1 MAEEKEEKEGIEW
14 GEIFGHAIRFLI
26 LTWSLSM
33 MTLGYMGKVRIDG
46 AFTAGLVSGVLG
58 SYGISVGNKKSGTN
72 NSNGPKIIDNS
83 KNKVGI
89 K

>member
-1 MAEEKEEKEGIEW
+1 MPEQEEKQEGFDW
-14 GEIFGHAIRFLI
+14 GDLFGHAVRFLI

-58 SYGISVGNKKSGTN
+58 SYGISVGQKKSGN
-72 NSNGPKIIDNS
+72 NNNGGPKIIDN
-83 KNKVGI
+83 NDNNVGI

>member
-1 MAEEKEEKEGIEW
+1 MEDKQEKEGIEW
-14 GEIFGHAIRFLI
+14 GDLFGHAIRFLI

-58 SYGISVGNKKSGTN
+58 SYGISVGNKKSGNTAKMMDN
-72 NSNGPKIIDNS
+72 KSNKTVT
-83 KNKVGI
+83 K
-89 K
+89 

>member
-1 MAEEKEEKEGIEW
+1 MAEEKEEKEGTDWAEL
-14 GEIFGHAIRFLI
+14 FGHAVRFLI
-26 LTWSLSM
+26 LCWSLAM

-46 AFTAGLVSGVLG
+46 AFTAGVVSGVLG
-58 SYGISVGNKKSGTN
+58 SYGISVGNKKSGTSN
-72 NSNGPKIIDNS
+72 NNGPKIIDNS

>member
-1 MAEEKEEKEGIEW
+1 
-14 GEIFGHAIRFLI
+14 
-26 LTWSLSM
+26 M
-33 MTLGYMGKVRIDG
+33 MTLGYMGRVRIDG

-58 SYGISVGNKKSGTN
+58 SYGISVGQKK
-72 NSNGPKIIDNS
+72 NGNGNPPKIIDNS

>member
-14 GEIFGHAIRFLI
+14 GELFGHAIRFMI

-46 AFTAGLVSGVLG
+46 AFTAGALQISWVRLG
-58 SYGISVGNKKSGTN
+58 LMERLRLA
-72 NSNGPKIIDNS
+72 
-83 KNKVGI
+83 
-89 K
+89 

>member
-1 MAEEKEEKEGIEW
+1 MEEEEKEGRDY
-14 GEIFGHAIRFLI
+14 FGHGIRLLI
-26 LTWSLSM
+26 LVWALSV

-58 SYGISVGNKKSGTN
+58 SYGISVGQKKSGTGN
-72 NSNGPKIIDNS
+72 NNGPKIIDNS

>member
-1 MAEEKEEKEGIEW
+1 
-14 GEIFGHAIRFLI
+14 
-26 LTWSLSM
+26 M

-58 SYGISVGNKKSGTN
+58 SYGISVGQKKSG
-72 NSNGPKIIDNS
+72 NSAKIMDNKS
-83 KNKVGI
+83 NKTVT

>member
-1 MAEEKEEKEGIEW
+1 MEEEEKESRDYFVHGI
-14 GEIFGHAIRFLI
+14 RLLI
-26 LTWSLSM
+26 LVWALSV

-58 SYGISVGNKKSGTN
+58 SYGISVGNKKNG
-72 NSNGPKIIDNS
+72 NSPKIVDNS

>member
-14 GEIFGHAIRFLI
+14 GELFGHAIRFLI

-46 AFTAGLVSGVLG
+46 AFTAGTPLV
-58 SYGISVGNKKSGTN
+58 TE
-72 NSNGPKIIDNS
+72 PKPPTVAAEFES
-83 KNKVGI
+83 TVVTLLPLML
-89 K
+89 

>member
-1 MAEEKEEKEGIEW
+1 MQEPEEKEGFDL
-14 GEIFGHAIRFLI
+14 GDFFGHAIRFLI

-33 MTLGYMGKVRIDG
+33 MTLGYMGRVRIDG

-58 SYGISVGNKKSGTN
+58 SYGISVGNKK
-72 NSNGPKIIDNS
+72 NGNGNPPKIIDNS

>member
-1 MAEEKEEKEGIEW
+1 MEEKEEKDGIEW
-14 GEIFGHAIRFLI
+14 GDILGHAIRFLI

-58 SYGISVGNKKSGTN
+58 SYGISVGNKKSGNTAKIMDN
-72 NSNGPKIIDNS
+72 KSNKTVT
-83 KNKVGI
+83 K
-89 K
+89 

>member
-1 MAEEKEEKEGIEW
+1 MEEKEEKDGIEW

-58 SYGISVGNKKSGTN
+58 SYGISVGNKKSGNTAKMMDNKN
-72 NSNGPKIIDNS
+72 NKTVT
-83 KNKVGI
+83 K
-89 K
+89 

>member
-1 MAEEKEEKEGIEW
+1 MAEEKEEKEGIE
-14 GEIFGHAIRFLI
+14 
-26 LTWSLSM
+26 
-33 MTLGYMGKVRIDG
+33 
-46 AFTAGLVSGVLG
+46 
-58 SYGISVGNKKSGTN
+58 YGISVGQKKSGTG

>member
-14 GEIFGHAIRFLI
+14 GELFGHAIRFLI

-46 AFTAGLVSGVLG
+46 AFTAGLVQWGARKLWNLS
-58 SYGISVGNKKSGTN
+58 GNKKSGTGN
-72 NSNGPKIIDNS
+72 NNGPKIIDNS